1 MGSRMRPLRQAFWA
15 VAGLALLA
23 ASAHR
28 LGAAPNP
35 NEPMPPA
42 EMIIGLLWKNMDL
55 QAFTLSGNIR
65 TPKNRHPIVLK
76 TNGREMIY
84 EALDSPLQIR
94 VHLDA
99 SGSEVYTRP
108 NANQDWKRV
117 TGNGVSESVLGS
129 DITYEELG
137 LHFLS
142 WPRIEPVGVDSI
154 KTFKSYAFDAYPEG
168 TASRYAKVRFWITH
182 AHCLMIRADG
192 YNKDDQV
199 IKRVEVN
206 GVAQIDEAWTIK
218 QMQISSMIPGREL
231 SKSRTYIDI
240 MDGSAGVE

>member
-1 MGSRMRPLRQAFWA
+1 MKTLRQAFWM
-15 VAGLALLA
+15 VAALALFALPG
-23 ASAHR
+23 HR
-28 LGAAPNP
+28 AGAAPDP
-35 NEPMPPA
+35 NAPMPPA
-42 EMIIGLLWKNMDL
+42 ETIIGLLWKNMDL
-55 QAFTLSGNIR
+55 QAFTLTGQIR
-65 TPKNRHPIVLK
+65 TPKAKHPIALK

-84 EALDSPLQIR
+84 EALGSPLQIR

-99 SGSEVYTRP
+99 AGSEVYTRA
-108 NANQDWKRV
+108 NASQDWKRV
-117 TGNGVSESVLGS
+117 TGNAISDSVLGS

-142 WPRIEPVGVDSI
+142 WPRIEPVGVDGI

-182 AHCLMIRADG
+182 DHCLMIRADG
-192 YNKDDQV
+192 YNKDDKV

-206 GVAQIDEAWTIK
+206 GVAQIDDAWTIK
-218 QMQISSMIPGREL
+218 QMMISTMIPGREL

-240 MDGSAGVE
+240 MDGAASVE

>member
-1 MGSRMRPLRQAFWA
+1 MGSHMKTQRQVFWA
-15 VAGLALLA
+15 VVALALIA
-23 ASAHR
+23 RPGDR
-28 LGAAPNP
+28 LGAAPDP
-35 NEPMPPA
+35 KAPMPPA

-55 QAFTLSGNIR
+55 QAFTLTGQIR
-65 TPKNRHPIVLK
+65 ASKNLHPIVLK

-99 SGSEVYTRP
+99 GGSEVYTRAS
-108 NANQDWKRV
+108 ANQQWKRV
-117 TGNGVSESVLGS
+117 TGKAITESVLGS

-168 TASRYAKVRFWITH
+168 IASRYAKVRFWITH
-182 AHCLMIRADG
+182 DHCLMIRADG
-192 YNKDDQV
+192 YNKDDQI

-206 GVAQIDEAWTIK
+206 GVAQIKDAWTIK
-218 QMQISSMIPGREL
+218 QMMISTMIPGREL

-240 MDGSAGVE
+240 HDGSPGVE

>member
-1 MGSRMRPLRQAFWA
+1 MKTLRQAFWA
-15 VAGLALLA
+15 LTALALI
-23 ASAHR
+23 ASPGHR
-28 LGAAPNP
+28 LGAAPDP
-35 NEPMPPA
+35 NAPMPPA
-42 EMIIGLLWKNMDL
+42 ETIIGLLWKNMDL
-55 QAFTLSGNIR
+55 QAFTLTGQIR
-65 TPKNRHPIVLK
+65 TPKSLHPIALK

-84 EALDSPLQIR
+84 EALESPLQIR

-99 SGSEVYTRP
+99 AGSEVYTR
-108 NANQDWKRV
+108 ASVNQDWKRV
-117 TGNGVSESVLGS
+117 TGKAISDAVLGS

-168 TASRYAKVRFWITH
+168 TATRYAKVRFWITH
-182 AHCLMIRADG
+182 DHCLMIRADG

-206 GVAQIDEAWTIK
+206 GVAQIDDAWTIK
-218 QMQISSMIPGREL
+218 QMMISTMIPGREL

-240 MDGSAGVE
+240 RDGAAGVE